1 MSYLANGTTLRSE
14 FREMSPKGH
23 HAEVEESE
31 VLSHIAGKLGCDL
44 ERASRAFNSMR
55 NPKSRVLV
63 FDAMHRQW
71 KGCDWTPTDQPS
83 SQQMLRDNLRHIERK
98 HSEIAKQKRNIE
110 ANMERLLARVER
122 LEKMANEYGSSDSGD
137 KPSKTVDAGKAHEA
151 LMKKCW
157 QEA

>member
-1 MSYLANGTTLRSE
+1 MDNGTPLRSE

-23 HAEVEESE
+23 HAEMEESE
-31 VLSHIAGKLGCDL
+31 VLAHIAGKLGCDL

-98 HSEIAKQKRNIE
+98 HSEIAKQKRSIE
-110 ANMERLLARVER
+110 ANMEKLLARVEK
-122 LEKMANEYGSSDSGD
+122 LEKMADRSEANDPGD
-137 KPSKTVDAGKAHEA
+137 KPSKTEGFGAGHEA

-157 QEA
+157 QGA